1 MESKASHGVI
11 LAPVSLGELVDK
23 ITILEI
29 KSENASDNQ
38 LINVTNE
45 LNLLNEILHKHDLTV
60 QSDLMNEL
68 RRVNRNLWAIE
79 DEIRLKEKN
88 LEFDDV
94 FIELARSVYKENDK
108 RGRLKRA
115 VNDQLGSFI
124 VEEKIYEIY

>member
-1 MESKASHGVI
+1 MESKAVQEAI
-11 LAPVSLGELVDK
+11 LAPVSVGELVDK

-29 KSENASDNQ
+29 KSENASDDQ
-38 LINVTNE
+38 LSNVTNE

-60 QSDLMNEL
+60 HSDLMNEL

-88 LEFDDV
+88 REFDDV
-94 FIELARSVYKENDK
+94 FIGLARSVYKENDK

-115 VNDQLGSFI
+115 LNDQLGSFI
-124 VEEKIYEIY
+124 VEEKLYEVY

>member
-1 MESKASHGVI
+1 M
-11 LAPVSLGELVDK
+11 APVSVGELVDK

-29 KSENASDNQ
+29 KSENASDDQ
-38 LINVTNE
+38 LSNVTNE

-60 QSDLMNEL
+60 HSDLMNEL

-88 LEFDDV
+88 REFDDV
-94 FIELARSVYKENDK
+94 FIGLARSVYKENDK

-115 VNDQLGSFI
+115 LNDQLGSFI
-124 VEEKIYEIY
+124 VEEKLYEVY